1 MADTAPLAS
10 IARRQYIVAKD
21 NHRFLMNTVVKN
33 LGSSRITVV
42 LNWKPQN

>member
-10 IARRQYIVAKD
+10 IARRQHIVAKGD
-21 NHRFLMNTVVKN
+21 QRFLMNTVVEN
-33 LGSSRITVV
+33 LGTSRITVV